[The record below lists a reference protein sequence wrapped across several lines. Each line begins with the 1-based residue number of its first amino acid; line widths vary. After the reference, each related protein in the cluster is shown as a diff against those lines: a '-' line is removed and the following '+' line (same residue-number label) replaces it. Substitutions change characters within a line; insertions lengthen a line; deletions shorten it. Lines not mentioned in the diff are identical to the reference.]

1 MILNKS
7 SLMSDE
13 KTREVIEI
21 MRDCNLLVSRVL
33 AEVAKI
39 VAPGITTLELDRIA
53 EEYILDHGA
62 IPGFKGYNGF
72 PNTLCTS
79 VNSQV
84 VHGIPSSYVL
94 KEGDIVSVD
103 CGVRMNGYYGDTA
116 YTYAVGDLSAE
127 VADLLRVTYESLF
140 KGIEQAVVGKR
151 LGDIGHAVQ
160 QHAENAGFSVVREM
174 VGHGIGEK
182 LHEYPEVPNYGKRG
196 RGPLLK
202 NGMVLCIEPMINMG
216 GKAIIQDADGWTI
229 RTRDNKPSAHYELA
243 VVVEK
248 GKADILSTFQ
258 YIEEELVK
266 KNNGLPWQNKKP

>member
-1 MILNKS
+1 
-7 SLMSDE
+7 MSDE